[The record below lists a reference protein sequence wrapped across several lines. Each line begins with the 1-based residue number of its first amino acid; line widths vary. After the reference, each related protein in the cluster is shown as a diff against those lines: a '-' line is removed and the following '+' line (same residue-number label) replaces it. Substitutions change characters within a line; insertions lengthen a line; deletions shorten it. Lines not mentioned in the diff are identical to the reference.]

1 MLSIDTNVI
10 LDFLT
15 NIARKCTCKRA
26 IKCME
31 QDCILFIPI
40 FFALVLVGL
49 FYRLMCVLL
58 FFFSTLHSKAK
69 EKTWHQGEFSIV
81 WSHIPLE

>member
-58 FFFSTLHSKAK
+58 IFFFQLCIQKQKRKRGIK
-69 EKTWHQGEFSIV
+69 ENFQ
-81 WSHIPLE
+81 